1 MGKRMTRE
9 EFLEAVFSRRYE
21 ELKGRELRTVRV
33 RVVGKE
39 LSLAQLIGVTDRRVY
54 ENLGLHIGTHLGED
68 HTGQSIGLLH
78 LTPWE
83 ATVVAAD
90 VAMKSGNVEL
100 GFLDRFLYLD
110 FEQLRLLP
118 DFGSAEPTVKD
129 HISFRVTAQ
138 AYAIVFT
145 LLRVLYAFWREK
157 VLDVFI

>member
-90 VAMKSGNVEL
+90 VAMKRKRGAGLSGPVQRRGDPFGQPGGGQERPGACGGIFPDGAGL
-100 GFLDRFLYLD
+100 H
-110 FEQLRLLP
+110 RL
-118 DFGSAEPTVKD
+118 
-129 HISFRVTAQ
+129 
-138 AYAIVFT
+138 
-145 LLRVLYAFWREK
+145 
-157 VLDVFI
+157 

>member
-1 MGKRMTRE
+1 M
-9 EFLEAVFSRRYE
+9 
-21 ELKGRELRTVRV
+21 
-33 RVVGKE
+33 VGKE

-100 GFLDRFLYLD
+100 GFLDRFSGAVI
-110 FEQLRLLP
+110 LL
-118 DFGSAEPTVKD
+118 GSRAEDALLCLMIVL
-129 HISFRVTAQ
+129 
-138 AYAIVFT
+138 AID
-145 LLRVLYAFWREK
+145 AAK
-157 VLDVFI
+157 CSAGNG

>member
-100 GFLDRFLYLD
+100 GFL
-110 FEQLRLLP
+110 
-118 DFGSAEPTVKD
+118 GSRAEVKSALEHVVEFFRTELGFTVCELTE
-129 HISFRVTAQ
+129 R
-138 AYAIVFT
+138 
-145 LLRVLYAFWREK
+145 
-157 VLDVFI
+157 

>member
-90 VAMKSGNVEL
+90 VPMVRNWMVNSGCERIFEVSNLTREGIQEL
-100 GFLDRFLYLD
+100 LDYLQEDPVRLTLEQAKARQRLGLTEWEDASRFGL
-110 FEQLRLLP
+110 
-118 DFGSAEPTVKD
+118 A
-129 HISFRVTAQ
+129 
-138 AYAIVFT
+138 
-145 LLRVLYAFWREK
+145 
-157 VLDVFI
+157 

>member
-68 HTGQSIGLLH
+68 HTVQRRGDPFGQPGGGQERPGACGGIFPDGAGLH
-78 LTPWE
+78 
-83 ATVVAAD
+83 
-90 VAMKSGNVEL
+90 
-100 GFLDRFLYLD
+100 
-110 FEQLRLLP
+110 RL
-118 DFGSAEPTVKD
+118 
-129 HISFRVTAQ
+129 
-138 AYAIVFT
+138 
-145 LLRVLYAFWREK
+145 
-157 VLDVFI
+157 

>member
-1 MGKRMTRE
+1 MWCAGSPSGKRRGDG
-9 EFLEAVFSRRYE
+9 EAYDTGGVPGGGI
-21 ELKGRELRTVRV
+21 LPAGRELRTVRV

-100 GFLDRFLYLD
+100 GFLDRFSGAVI
-110 FEQLRLLP
+110 LL
-118 DFGSAEPTVKD
+118 GSRAEVKSALEHVVEFFRTELGFTVCE
-129 HISFRVTAQ
+129 ITER
-138 AYAIVFT
+138 
-145 LLRVLYAFWREK
+145 
-157 VLDVFI
+157 

>member
-78 LTPWE
+78 LGGHGGGRRRGHE
-83 ATVVAAD
+83 ERKRGAGL
-90 VAMKSGNVEL
+90 SGPVQRRGDPFGQPGGGQERPGACGGIFPDGAGL
-100 GFLDRFLYLD
+100 H
-110 FEQLRLLP
+110 RL
-118 DFGSAEPTVKD
+118 
-129 HISFRVTAQ
+129 
-138 AYAIVFT
+138 
-145 LLRVLYAFWREK
+145 
-157 VLDVFI
+157 